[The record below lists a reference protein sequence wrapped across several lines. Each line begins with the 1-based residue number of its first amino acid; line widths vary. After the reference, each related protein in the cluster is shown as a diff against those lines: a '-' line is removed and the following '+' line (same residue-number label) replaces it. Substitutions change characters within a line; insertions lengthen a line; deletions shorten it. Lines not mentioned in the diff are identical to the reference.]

1 LARDGKLIFKI
12 QSLYIIKSKYKMS
25 DIIKVFA
32 PGSVSN
38 VGCGFDILGFAIDGV
53 GDEMIVKK
61 NDQQRI
67 IIESIKAYKDLP
79 TDPKKN
85 VAGVAIQ
92 TLLDDLGT
100 TQGFDVKIEKNIK
113 PGSGIG
119 SSAASAAGAVVAVNE
134 LMGKPYSRLK
144 LVGFAMKGEVVAS
157 GDEHAD
163 NVAPAMLGGFCL
175 IRGYKPLDVIS
186 IKAPDDLWCVVI
198 HPQIEIKTK
207 ESRALLAKE
216 IPLKKA
222 IRQWGNVAGL
232 MSGLYTSDYALIG
245 RSLEDHIVEAQ
256 RKILIPEFDEV
267 KLSVMEAGALGCSI
281 SGSGPSI
288 FALAN
293 GRDTAKVVAAAM
305 DTVYRRTHIEYKIYV
320 SKVSESGV
328 RICK

>member
-1 LARDGKLIFKI
+1 
-12 QSLYIIKSKYKMS
+12 MS
-25 DIIKVFA
+25 DSVKVFA

-61 NDQQRI
+61 NDLNKI
-67 IIESIKAYKDLP
+67 IIAPIKDYEDLP

-85 VAGVAIQ
+85 VASVAIQ
-92 TLLDDLGT
+92 ALLDDLGSD
-100 TQGFDVKIEKNIK
+100 QGFDIEIIKNIK

-119 SSAASAAGAVVAVNE
+119 SSAASAAGGVVAVNE
-134 LMGKPYSRLK
+134 LLGKPFSRLQ
-144 LVGFAMKGEVVAS
+144 LVDFAMKGEEVAS
-157 GDEHAD
+157 GDVHAD
-163 NVAPAMLGGFCL
+163 NVAPATLGGFCL
-175 IRGYKPLDVIS
+175 IRGYNPLDVIH
-186 IKAPDDLWCVVI
+186 IQQPENLWCTVI

-207 ESRALLAKE
+207 ESRELLSPE

-245 RSLEDHIVEAQ
+245 RSLEDHIVEPQ
-256 RKILIPEFDEV
+256 RKVLIPEFDEL

-281 SGSGPSI
+281 SGSGPSV

-293 GRDTAKVVAAAM
+293 GRETANVIAAVM
-305 DTVYRRTHIEYKIYV
+305 DTVFKRTDLDYKIYV
-320 SKVSESGV
+320 SKVSDGGV
-328 RICK
+328 KIL